1 MTHPLECLQS
11 QTLTRP
17 NASRG
22 VEQREL
28 WWGCKTVHSLWKT
41 IWWFCT
47 KFNRRY
53 MPYEAIMLLG
63 IYPNELKIYVYLIT
77 YTQMFIAALFIIA
90 KTWKQPTCTLVGE
103 WINCCTARQ
112 WSIPQH

>member
-1 MTHPLECLQS
+1 M
-11 QTLTRP
+11 
-17 NASRG
+17 
-22 VEQREL
+22 
-28 WWGCKTVHSLWKT
+28 
-41 IWWFCT
+41 